1 MSKPPYPHI
10 VCCPGWPGQLRLSG
24 VFRRGVALAAVM
36 FSAVTA
42 FSASPPDLRYQFK
55 AGSNHVYSLKLEAS
69 EPKFI
74 STLEGTVTYNV
85 KSANAD
91 SMTLV
96 ARGALRTARKGKEGA
111 SAPRPPSGFGLGDML
126 RVGGFRFGL
135 PHMGGPF
142 GAPPDEVE
150 INAKG
155 QVVRETGDT
164 TLPQAL
170 GALSRLV
177 IEPLAPAGKST
188 LELEGNCTL
197 ILEEKVFRTPMTYT
211 LKEVKLPA
219 KEKTVYTYSKAA
231 GDTVTVKKTYEMKT
245 LATVGGVPRF
255 EMRGEGTNVFD
266 ARLGVFRTIVFNG
279 TIVESSENVTIRT
292 PLTLACKLLEGAEIA
307 AAQKAAALP
316 PKAELKAITAE
327 DRTSL
332 LADLKS
338 PDKARRMIAL
348 SRLATAK
355 PDEAKAEVAAALVG
369 FVKDADQFARQSA
382 ARALGAWGG
391 ADHVESL
398 LALLEDGQFAV
409 RWAAIE
415 SLGTLKDK
423 RAAEPLAKLVVTGK
437 DNIQASQALKVLGE
451 VAEDAVLKLL
461 TEAKPEPRRE
471 ACQILTVIGTQKCI
485 AALEK
490 AASDGDGIVALHAK
504 NALKEVTSR
513 K

>member
-1 MSKPPYPHI
+1 MKTFLLPRSLC
-10 VCCPGWPGQLRLSG
+10 VLLLLGS
-24 VFRRGVALAAVM
+24 FASLA
-36 FSAVTA
+36 SAA
-42 FSASPPDLRYQFK
+42 APDLRYQFK
-55 AGSNHVYSLKLEAS
+55 AGSNHVYSLKLEAN

-85 KSANAD
+85 KSATAD

-111 SAPRPPSGFGLGDML
+111 AAPRPPMGPGLGDML
-126 RVGGFRFGL
+126 RVGGFRFGM

-177 IEPLAPAGKST
+177 VEPLAAAGESPF
-188 LELEGNCTL
+188 ELAGNCTL

-211 LKEVKLPA
+211 LKEVRLPA
-219 KEKTVYTYSKAA
+219 KEKTVYTYAKAT
-231 GDTVTVKKTYEMKT
+231 GDTVTVTKTYEMKT

-255 EMRGEGTNVFD
+255 ELKGAGTNVFD
-266 ARLGVFRTIVFNG
+266 AKLGLFRTIEFNG
-279 TIVESSENVTIRT
+279 TIVESTENVTVRT
-292 PLTLACKLLEGAEIA
+292 PLTLIAKLLEGAEIA

-316 PKAELKAITAE
+316 PKAETKPLSAD

-332 LADLKS
+332 LADLRS
-338 PDKARRMIAL
+338 PDKARRSVAI
-348 SRLATAK
+348 SRFGTAK
-355 PDEAKAEVAAALVG
+355 PEGNKAEIAAVLLPLMKDTDHFTRQNVAKALG
-369 FVKDADQFARQSA
+369 IWGDADA
-382 ARALGAWGG
+382 
-391 ADHVESL
+391 VEPL
-398 LALLEDGQFAV
+398 LALLTDPQFNV

-415 SLGTLKDK
+415 ALGALQDP
-423 RAAEPLAKLVVTGK
+423 RAAATLARMIADKKETF
-437 DNIQASQALKVLGE
+437 QCSQALKVLGR
-451 VAEDAVLKLL
+451 VAEPEVLKLL
-461 TEAKPEPRRE
+461 ADTRPETRRE
-471 ACQILTVIGTQKCI
+471 ACQILKTIGSS
-485 AALEK
+485 ASLPALEK
-490 AASDGDGIVALHAK
+490 AASDGDQLTAMFAK
-504 NALKEVTSR
+504 QALKDVKER